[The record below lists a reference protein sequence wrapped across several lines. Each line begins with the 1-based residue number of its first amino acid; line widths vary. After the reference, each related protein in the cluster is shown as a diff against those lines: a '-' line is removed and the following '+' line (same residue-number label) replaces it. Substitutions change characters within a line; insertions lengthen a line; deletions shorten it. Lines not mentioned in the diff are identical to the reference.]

1 MLQALICAK
10 WQSRLVK
17 AKITVKQHVLTNANA
32 PQTSRFLPSFLL
44 LLRLLQ
50 NVNQMEFMS
59 VCLRA
64 LWLFSAL

>member
-17 AKITVKQHVLTNANA
+17 AKIAVKQHVSTNANA

-44 LLRLLQ
+44 LLQ